1 MKALVAALA
10 VALLAVAPVAE
21 AAGAKRPA
29 RVTCHWVKATK
40 KHRRHKVCVK
50 AKAKSKTTKKPA
62 SSAPAAKKPAARKPA
77 SSTPPGAGTSGGT
90 ATTPATAAT
99 PAAPTPAVDPT
110 TTPAVTAPPTTP
122 PTSDPAPAP
131 LTRLQTTAREW
142 SLTLS
147 RPTIA
152 AGALSLQLVN
162 AGEDAH
168 DLHVRPAAGGA
179 DLLSATTTASGTT
192 TTISGSL
199 PAGTY
204 TLYCSLPG
212 HEAAGMHA
220 TLTVTP

>member
-1 MKALVAALA
+1 MKALVAAL
-10 VALLAVAPVAE
+10 VVLLLGVAPAG
-21 AAGAKRPA
+21 AAAKRPA
-29 RVTCHWVKATK
+29 PVKCHWVKATK
-40 KHRRHKVCVK
+40 KRKRHKVCVK
-50 AKAKSKTTKKPA
+50 VKAKTKTTKKTSPA
-62 SSAPAAKKPAARKPA
+62 PSTPSPATPSAP
-77 SSTPPGAGTSGGT
+77 
-90 ATTPATAAT
+90 AAT
-99 PAAPTPAVDPT
+99 PAAPTPAATDPAVPPVA
-110 TTPAVTAPPTTP
+110 TPAPPVA
-122 PTSDPAPAP
+122 DPAPTA

-147 RPTIA
+147 RPAIA

-168 DLHVRPAAGGA
+168 DLHVRPAAGGT

-212 HEAAGMHA
+212 HEAAGMRA

>member
-1 MKALVAALA
+1 MKALLAALA
-10 VALLAVAPVAE
+10 VLLLAVAPAAE
-21 AAGAKRPA
+21 AAGAKRPV

-50 AKAKSKTTKKPA
+50 VKARSRTTRKTT
-62 SSAPAAKKPAARKPA
+62 PAAKRPTA
-77 SSTPPGAGTSGGT
+77 STPGAGASAGS
-90 ATTPATAAT
+90 ATTPAAAAT
-99 PAAPTPAVDPT
+99 PAAPAAAGDPT
-110 TTPAVTAPPTTP
+110 TTPAVTAPPVTP
-122 PTSDPAPAP
+122 PTSDPAPAT

-147 RPTIA
+147 RPAIA

-168 DLHVRPAAGGA
+168 DLHVRPSAGGA
-179 DLLSATTTASGTT
+179 DLLSASSTAPGATTTV
-192 TTISGSL
+192 SGSL

>member
-1 MKALVAALA
+1 MKALLAALA
-10 VALLAVAPVAE
+10 VLLLAVAPAAE
-21 AAGAKRPA
+21 AVGAKRPV
-29 RVTCHWVKATK
+29 RVTCHWVKVTK

-50 AKAKSKTTKKPA
+50 VKARSRTTRRTTPAAKRPA
-62 SSAPAAKKPAARKPA
+62 SSGTPGAGASAGTVTAPAA
-77 SSTPPGAGTSGGT
+77 
-90 ATTPATAAT
+90 AAT
-99 PAAPTPAVDPT
+99 PAAPAPAVDPA
-110 TTPAVTAPPTTP
+110 PAVTAPPVAP
-122 PTSDPAPAP
+122 PTSDPAPAT

-147 RPTIA
+147 RPAIA

-168 DLHVRPAAGGA
+168 DLHVRPSAGGA
-179 DLLSATTTASGTT
+179 DLLSASSTAPGTT

>member
-10 VALLAVAPVAE
+10 VVLLGVVAPGV
-21 AAGAKRPA
+21 GASAPKKPVVR
-29 RVTCHWVKATK
+29 CHWVKATK
-40 KHRRHKVCVK
+40 KHKRHKVCVK
-50 AKAKSKTTKKPA
+50 VKAKSKATKKAAPA
-62 SSAPAAKKPAARKPA
+62 PSTSAPAV
-77 SSTPPGAGTSGGT
+77 S
-90 ATTPATAAT
+90 AT
-99 PAAPTPAVDPT
+99 PVPSAAPAPVA
-110 TTPAVTAPPTTP
+110 APPVVAPVVT
-122 PTSDPAPAP
+122 PAPAP
-131 LTRLQTTAREW
+131 VVDAPAPAALTRLQTTAREW

-168 DLHVRPAAGGA
+168 DLHVRPASGGA
-179 DLLSATTTASGTT
+179 DVLSASSTQPGTN

-212 HEAAGMHA
+212 HETLGMHA
-220 TLTVTP
+220 TLTVAP

>member
-10 VALLAVAPVAE
+10 AVLLVVP
-21 AAGAKRPA
+21 AADAAKRPA
-29 RVTCHWVKATK
+29 TVKCHWIKATK
-40 KHRRHKVCVK
+40 KHKRHKVCVK
-50 AKAKSKTTKKPA
+50 VKAKTKTTKKTPSPA
-62 SSAPAAKKPAARKPA
+62 PTPSTSAP
-77 SSTPPGAGTSGGT
+77 
-90 ATTPATAAT
+90 ATTPAPVTT
-99 PAAPTPAVDPT
+99 PAAPAPAAPPAATAPVI
-110 TTPAVTAPPTTP
+110 TTPAPTDAAPTA
-122 PTSDPAPAP
+122 

-162 AGEDAH
+162 VGEDAH

-179 DLLSATTTASGTT
+179 DLLSASTTASGTT